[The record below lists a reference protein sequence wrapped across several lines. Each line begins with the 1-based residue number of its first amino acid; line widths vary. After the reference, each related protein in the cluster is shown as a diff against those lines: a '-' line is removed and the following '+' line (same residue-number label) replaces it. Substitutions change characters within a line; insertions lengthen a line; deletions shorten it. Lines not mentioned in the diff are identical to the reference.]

1 MINGEPLPVD
11 VAEGAEV
18 SGGCVA
24 VDGRLVV
31 RATRVGAD
39 TRLAQ
44 MAALVEEA
52 QTRKAAAQ
60 RLADR
65 VSGLFVPVV
74 LTLAAATW
82 GFWLGAG
89 AGAAMAVDAA
99 TAVLIVACPCAL
111 GLATPTALLV
121 GTGRGAQL
129 GILITGPE
137 VLESTRRIDTILLDK
152 TGTITRGEMSVT
164 EVVLADGEDL
174 DDVLAVAGAL
184 EVASQHPVAAAI
196 TRHVADRLGVVPA
209 ARKAIALD
217 GLGMR
222 GMVDDRKVLIGR
234 HQLMVTYGIS
244 VPPPLAA
251 ALSECYSQG
260 GTGAVLAWSGRARAA
275 FLVTDEIRP
284 TSAAAVA
291 ALRALGLEPVLL
303 TGDSAGAAMAVAD
316 QVGITAVIADAL
328 PEGKVEVVRRYQE
341 AGHVVAMVGDGV
353 NDAAALAQADLGLA
367 MGSGTDIAIHASD
380 LTLVRSDLSA
390 VVDAIRLSRRT
401 LAVIRGNLFW
411 AFAYNYV
418 ALPLAVAGLL
428 NPMLAG
434 AAMALSSVFVVS
446 NSLRLRRFTSRS
458 DAVPTV

>member
-1 MINGEPLPVD
+1 MSRCRWTS
-11 VAEGAEV
+11 AEGAEV

-152 TGTITRGEMSVT
+152 TGTLTRGEMSVT
-164 EVVLADGEDL
+164 DVVLADGEDL
-174 DDVLAVAGAL
+174 DDGAGGGRRRWR
-184 EVASQHPVAAAI
+184 SPPSTRWPRPSPGTPPTGSAA
-196 TRHVADRLGVVPA
+196 VPA
-209 ARKAIALD
+209 ARKAVALD

-222 GMVDDRKVLIGR
+222 GVVDGRKVLIGR
-234 HQLMVTYGIS
+234 QQLMVTYGIA
-244 VPPPLAA
+244 VPPALAA

-275 FLVTDEIRP
+275 FLVADEVRP

-291 ALRALGLEPVLL
+291 ELRRLGLEPVLL

-328 PEGKVEVVRRYQE
+328 PEGKVEVVRRYQQ

-380 LTLVRSDLSA
+380 LTLVRSDLTA

-401 LAVIRGNLFW
+401 LGGDQGQPVLG
-411 AFAYNYV
+411 
-418 ALPLAVAGLL
+418 
-428 NPMLAG
+428 
-434 AAMALSSVFVVS
+434 
-446 NSLRLRRFTSRS
+446 LRLQLRRAAAGRRRPAEP
-458 DAVPTV
+458 DAGRRGDGAQLGLRRLQQPAPAPLHRLPDRTALVGR